1 MGTYLVKRLLLALIT
16 LLGITVISFAVM
28 HLAPG
33 SPVDFLLRGTSE
45 AGLDAQISAQVVE
58 QTRKS
63 FGFDK
68 PLHIRYL
75 IWLKKALTLDFGLS
89 YKDQRPV
96 RTKIFEGLLVSL
108 QISFT
113 SIILVY
119 LIAVPIGVFCAVKQ
133 DSFADRAITLSLFIL
148 YSLPNF
154 WVGTLMIVFLCGGDF
169 LNIFPVAGLSS
180 LNAEQWGF
188 WRWLGD
194 RLWHLILPIACMT
207 YGGLASLS
215 RYGRSGMLEVI
226 RQDYITTARAKGLP
240 EKLVI
245 FRHAIRNSLIPIVT
259 LAAALLPALLGGSV
273 IIESIFSIPGMGRLT
288 FEAILSRDY
297 NLVMG
302 IFTVSALLTLFG
314 ILLSDIA
321 YVLIDPRISFE
332 ER

>member
-1 MGTYLVKRLLLALIT
+1 MGTYLVKRLLLALVT
-16 LLGITVISFAVM
+16 LLGITVVSFGVM

-45 AGLDAQISAQVVE
+45 TGLDAKITAQMVE

-75 IWLKKALTLDFGLS
+75 LWLKKAFTLDFGRS
-89 YKDQRPV
+89 YKDQRKV
-96 RTKIFEGLLVSL
+96 RDKIFEGLLVSL

-119 LIAVPIGVFCAVKQ
+119 LIAVPIGVYCAVKQ
-133 DSFADRAITLSLFIL
+133 DSRSDRLTTIGLFIL

-154 WVGTLMIVFLCGGDF
+154 WVGTLMIVFLCNEEY
-169 LNIFPVAGLSS
+169 LNLFPVAGLSS
-180 LNAEQWGF
+180 VGVEGKGILH
-188 WRWLGD
+188 WLLD
-194 RLWHLILPIACMT
+194 RLWHLVLPIACMT
-207 YGGLASLS
+207 YVGLASLS
-215 RYGRSGMLEVI
+215 RYARSGMLEVI
-226 RQDYITTARAKGLP
+226 RQDYITTARAKGLS

-245 FRHAIRNSLIPIVT
+245 FRHALRNSLIPIVT
-259 LAAALLPALLGGSV
+259 LAAALLPAMLGGSV
-273 IIESIFSIPGMGRLT
+273 IIESIFSIPGMGKLT

-302 IFTVSALLTLFG
+302 IFTISAILTLLG
-314 ILLSDIA
+314 ILISDIL
-321 YVLIDPRISFE
+321 YVLVDPRISFE
-332 ER
+332 SR

>member
-1 MGTYLVKRLLLALIT
+1 LGTYLVKRLFLAVIT
-16 LLGITVISFAVM
+16 LFGITVISFLVM

-45 AGLDAQISAQVVE
+45 TGLDAEMNAQIVKE
-58 QTRKS
+58 TRKS

-68 PLHIRYL
+68 PLPLRYL
-75 IWLKKALTLDFGLS
+75 LWLKKALTLDFGRS

-113 SIILVY
+113 SVILIY

-133 DSFADRAITLSLFIL
+133 DSLSDRAITLVLFIL

-154 WVGTLMIVFLCGGDF
+154 WVGTLMLVFLCGGDF
-169 LNIFPVAGLSS
+169 LHIFPVAGMSS
-180 LNAEQWGF
+180 IGAEGWGF
-188 WRWLGD
+188 WHWFGD
-194 RLWHLILPIACMT
+194 RVWHLILPIACMT

-215 RYGRSGMLEVI
+215 RYARSGMLEVI
-226 RQDYITTARAKGLP
+226 RQDYITTARAKGLS

-245 FRHAIRNSLIPIVT
+245 FRHAVRNSLIPIVT

-273 IIESIFSIPGMGRLT
+273 IIESIFSIPGMGKMT
-288 FEAILSRDY
+288 FDAILSRDY
-297 NLVMG
+297 NLIMG
-302 IFTVSALLTLFG
+302 IFTVSAILTLLG
-314 ILLSDIA
+314 ILMSDIL
-321 YVLIDPRISFE
+321 YVLVDPRITFE
-332 ER
+332 NQ